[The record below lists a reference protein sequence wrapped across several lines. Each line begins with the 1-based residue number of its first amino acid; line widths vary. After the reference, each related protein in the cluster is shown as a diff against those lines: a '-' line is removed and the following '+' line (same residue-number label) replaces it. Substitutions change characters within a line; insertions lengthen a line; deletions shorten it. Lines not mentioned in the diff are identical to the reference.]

1 MGIIQAE
8 GYSEGGMSRCLSLI
22 CMHKNL
28 FCSFWLGIVVQDC
41 LAVMENLLK
50 SNNSNQ
56 SFFRE
61 ARYSQFLS
69 VCSWVVF

>member
-1 MGIIQAE
+1 
-8 GYSEGGMSRCLSLI
+8 MSLAVMKYKTHVLCF
-22 CMHKNL
+22 L
-28 FCSFWLGIVVQDC
+28 FCLGIVVQDC

-61 ARYSQFLS
+61 ARYMDILLR
-69 VCSWVVF
+69 